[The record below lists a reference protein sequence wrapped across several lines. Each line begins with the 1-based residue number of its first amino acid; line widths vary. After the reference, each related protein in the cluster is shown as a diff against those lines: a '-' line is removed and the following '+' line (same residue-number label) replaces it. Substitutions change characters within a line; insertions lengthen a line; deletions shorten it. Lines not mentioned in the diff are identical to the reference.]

1 MDNLDIKILNRL
13 FKELW
18 LQSNNCKEPI
28 ENMWFSI
35 SEVSKST
42 GKSRNEVRK
51 HLEFLIKNN
60 IIGIVSETPMLYSFT
75 VSGEEIKTESDIEK
89 INIT

>member
-1 MDNLDIKILNRL
+1 MDYLDIKILNRL

-18 LQSNNCKEPI
+18 LQSNDGKETI

-42 GKSRNEVRK
+42 GKSRNDVKK
-51 HLEFLIKNN
+51 HLEFLIEINILKTVSKN
-60 IIGIVSETPMLYSFT
+60 PMRYSFT
-75 VSGEEIKTESDIEK
+75 ESGKEIKTESDIEK
-89 INIT
+89 INIA

>member
-42 GKSRNEVRK
+42 EKSRNEVRK

-60 IIGIVSETPMLYSFT
+60 ILKIVSENPILYSFT
-75 VSGEEIKTESDIEK
+75 ESGKEIKTESDIEK
-89 INIT
+89 INIA

>member
-1 MDNLDIKILNRL
+1 
-13 FKELW
+13 
-18 LQSNNCKEPI
+18 
-28 ENMWFSI
+28 MWFSI